1 MGISESHAAHVGRV
15 KVEFWL
21 AGRALDPEAV
31 SQVVG
36 TSGDS
41 VARAGDPRVAKNGL
55 ALPPSEEGIWRL
67 SSRHRIQASGRAL
80 KDVNEHF
87 RCLLQILLPHRD
99 ALVGLARN
107 GRISFD
113 VLWESSYLYAG
124 TGPVLEADCIRGIA
138 ELGADVGFDICQIG
152 APSAGE
158 AG

>member
-1 MGISESHAAHVGRV
+1 MGISESHAAHIGRV

-21 AGRALDPEAV
+21 SGSALDPAAV

-36 TSGDS
+36 TPGDA
-41 VARAGDPRVAKNGL
+41 VARAGDPRMAKNGL
-55 ALPPSEEGIWRL
+55 ALPPYEEGVWRL
-67 SSRHRIQASGRAL
+67 SSRQRIQVTGRAW

-99 ALVGLARN
+99 ALIAIARN
-107 GRISFD
+107 GSAFFE

-138 ELGADVGFDICQIG
+138 ELGAGLGFDIYQIG
-152 APSAGE
+152 DPSAGA